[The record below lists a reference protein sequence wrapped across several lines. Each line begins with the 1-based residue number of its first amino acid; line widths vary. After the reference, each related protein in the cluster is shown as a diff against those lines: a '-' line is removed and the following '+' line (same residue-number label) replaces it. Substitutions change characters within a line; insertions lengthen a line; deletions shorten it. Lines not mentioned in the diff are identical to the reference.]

1 VEADLSWPAIVGR
14 LALAALLGGAL
25 GLEREADGHDAG
37 LRTHVLLSLGSA
49 LFSVASVGAF
59 DEFIGRRETTN
70 VNVDVTRVAAY
81 VAPGVGFIGAGVIVK
96 NARGGRHAGLVRG
109 LTTAASLWTAAAIGV
124 AAGLGFWVGAV
135 TSAVIALVALV
146 VMRPL
151 AEKLRPDRRRTSDL
165 EIEVRVADGEGD
177 AGALLSA
184 VRAAVP
190 HGPPPEMSREGDDR
204 SFRFHLVTIEGPTVD
219 ALVTELAGRRG
230 VTLVRAHER

>member
-1 VEADLSWPAIVGR
+1 MEADLSWPVIVGR
-14 LALAALLGGAL
+14 LVLAALLGGAL

-49 LFSVASVGAF
+49 LFAVASVGAF
-59 DEFIGRRETTN
+59 DDFIGRRAQTN

-96 NARGGRHAGLVRG
+96 NVRGGRHAGLVRG

-146 VMRPL
+146 AMRPV
-151 AEKLRPDRRRTSDL
+151 AEKLRPARRRTRTL
-165 EIEVRVADGEGD
+165 ELEVRVADGAD
-177 AGALLSA
+177 AAALLSM
-184 VRAAVP
+184 VRATAP
-190 HGPPPEMSREGDDR
+190 DGPPPEMERDGVDR
-204 SFRFHLVTIEGPTVD
+204 AFRFRLGTIDGPAVD
-219 ALVTELAGRRG
+219 ALVSDLAARRDI
-230 VTLVRAHER
+230 TLVRAHER